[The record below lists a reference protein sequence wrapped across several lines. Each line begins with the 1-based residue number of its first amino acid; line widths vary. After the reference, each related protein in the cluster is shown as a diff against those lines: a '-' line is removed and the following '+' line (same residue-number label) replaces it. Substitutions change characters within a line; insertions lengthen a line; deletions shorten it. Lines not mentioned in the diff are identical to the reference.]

1 MQAEPSIAGCTDLF
15 ASLHTVQ
22 ATVQTQITRF
32 NQLMADIRSVAGERR
47 DAEGIDAVGE
57 VKNDTIFGLLTLLV
71 VLPSLAAAAAWVY
84 GFRRPVK

>member
-32 NQLMADIRSVAGERR
+32 N
-47 DAEGIDAVGE
+47 
-57 VKNDTIFGLLTLLV
+57 
-71 VLPSLAAAAAWVY
+71 
-84 GFRRPVK
+84 